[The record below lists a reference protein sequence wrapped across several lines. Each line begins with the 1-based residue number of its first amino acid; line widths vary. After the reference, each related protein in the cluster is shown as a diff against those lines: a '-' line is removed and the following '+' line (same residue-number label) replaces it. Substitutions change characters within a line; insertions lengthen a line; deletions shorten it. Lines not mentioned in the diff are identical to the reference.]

1 MDFSPLY
8 IWGSSAKA
16 LKCPLQTGRDPLA
29 LHSPVC
35 YAGRMSDEPAY
46 LSDPVDWEAIRLTRS
61 LTPGQRIQRMLHAR
75 ELAAA
80 LVRSR
85 LREQFPGLSDREIS
99 VTLAEELSN
108 DQPGFPGPWPVPQD
122 AQHP

>member
-1 MDFSPLY
+1 MNN
-8 IWGSSAKA
+8 
-16 LKCPLQTGRDPLA
+16 
-29 LHSPVC
+29 
-35 YAGRMSDEPAY
+35 EPAY
-46 LSDPVDWEAIRLTRS
+46 LSDPVDWEALRLTWS

-85 LREQFPGLSDREIS
+85 LREQFPQLSDREINLML
-99 VTLAEELSN
+99 VEELST

-122 AQHP
+122 AKHF